1 MSNQQQSTALTVPG
15 ASESNTQVSIYSNMH
30 AFEEAQRVAKALA
43 SSDMVPEKYKGRL
56 DNVLVSLELANR
68 MQVSPLMVM
77 QNLDI
82 IQGKPSFSAKFLL
95 ARLNSCGQFSPI
107 RYKERDLGEKT
118 VTYSVTE
125 WVNNQKTKKQMTVAI
140 QDMECIA
147 IARDI
152 STGEILQGPKVTI
165 EMAVKEGWYG
175 KSDSKWQTMPDL
187 MLKYRAAAFFQRL
200 YAPEL
205 SMGMNTTEEVID
217 ITPITIES
225 EPVKS
230 AVEEVN
236 SLARGKKTQP
246 AKSTKIVSRDLTEN
260 QSSDAEDII

>member
-43 SSDMVPEKYKGRL
+43 SSDMVPEKYKGRV

-82 IQGKPSFSAKFLL
+82 IKGKPSFGAKFLI
-95 ARLNSCGQFSPI
+95 ARLNSCGQFSPL
-107 RYKERDLGEKT
+107 RFKYQGEGDKR
-118 VTYSVTE
+118 
-125 WVNNQKTKKQMTVAI
+125 Q
-140 QDMECIA
+140 CIA
-147 IARDI
+147 YATEFR
-152 STGEILQGPKVTI
+152 TAEILEGPKCSI
-165 EMAVKEGWYG
+165 DMAKKEGWYG
-175 KSDSKWQTMPDL
+175 KDNSKWPSMPDL
-187 MLKYRAAAFFQRL
+187 MLSYRAAAFFQRL

-205 SMGMNTTEEVID
+205 SMGMPTTEEVID
-217 ITPITIES
+217 ITPIHIES

-230 AVEEVN
+230 AVDEVN
-236 SLARGKKTQP
+236 SLARGKKTQVD
-246 AKSTKIVSRDLTEN
+246 KSTKTVSRDLTEN
-260 QSSDAEDII
+260 QSSDVEDII